1 MNKVPAKRIGG
12 TQGSWC
18 VTTEG
23 SSSDHDCHERP
34 SDLLTRDDILS
45 IVKAVLDS
53 LPSRNAGTP
62 ARQYKRHSRLLS
74 IVLFCIAMM
83 LNERPPGELSGT
95 YELTRP
101 NDF

>member
-12 TQGSWC
+12 TQGSWR

-23 SSSDHDCHERP
+23 SSSDHGCHERP

-53 LPSRNAGTP
+53 LPS
-62 ARQYKRHSRLLS
+62 
-74 IVLFCIAMM
+74 
-83 LNERPPGELSGT
+83 
-95 YELTRP
+95 
-101 NDF
+101 